1 MGPDDLDKP
10 SQTIDLSRL
19 ETVLNLA
26 NQNMSQLIQ
35 TVTRQIPIQDATTSR
50 LSIAYSSAGGTTVKV
65 SSGWLKVVSVNIPS
79 TFASTGTIPVIY
91 DANSPANVSS
101 SNIMTIIPS
110 SGILEIT
117 LPFATGLTVQPSSV
131 STHTVSVFYI

>member
-10 SQTIDLSRL
+10 SQAIDLSRL

-35 TVTRQIPIQDATTSR
+35 TVTRQIPIQDATTSW
-50 LSIAYSSAGGTTVKV
+50 LSIVYSSAGGTTVKE
-65 SSGWLKVVSVNIPS
+65 SSGWLKVVAVNIPS
-79 TFASTGTIPVIY
+79 TFASTGTIPKIY

-117 LPFATGLTVQPSSV
+117 LPFASGLTVQPSSV